1 MKKLSFSGLFL
12 LGACAQLHHI
22 QLSDIDL
29 PPGSQSTPIEIK
41 VSETG
46 VSLEEAKNIAKAFTR
61 DEKTR
66 NQMDDI
72 QNAISMFQMG
82 PKTGNPVYVANYTE
96 KLAGMLRKECPAGR
110 ITGLMSVRETRK
122 YPVISGEI
130 IRIKGFCVG
139 SGKKG

>member
-96 KLAGMLRKECPAGR
+96 KLAGMLRKEA
-110 ITGLMSVRETRK
+110 M
-122 YPVISGEI
+122 
-130 IRIKGFCVG
+130 
-139 SGKKG
+139 